1 MTAERSRAY
10 GRVMTLLDDA
20 PELGR
25 TERELLRQAADALLF
40 STAVDTETC
49 EAVSE
54 ARALAHSLVDSG
66 RCRMELAAGLLVALR
81 GCGPEELPP
90 SMTSLRDQR
99 FSRHPFWSRVGR

>member
-1 MTAERSRAY
+1 MTTERAQAYSR
-10 GRVMTLLDDA
+10 VLNLLDDA
-20 PELGR
+20 YELDAVDC
-25 TERELLRQAADALLF
+25 ELLRGAADVLLF
-40 STAVDTETC
+40 AREVDSETF

-81 GCGPEELPP
+81 GCGPPELPP

-99 FSRHPFWSRVGR
+99 FSKNPFWSRVGR

>member
-1 MTAERSRAY
+1 MTAERAHAY
-10 GRVMTLLDDA
+10 AQVMALLDDA
-20 PELGR
+20 
-25 TERELLRQAADALLF
+25 RELDRSDCDLLRAAADALLF
-40 STAVDTETC
+40 AQEIGTETD

-54 ARALAHSLVDSG
+54 ARALAHSLVGAG

-81 GCGPEELPP
+81 NCGPEGLPA

>member
-1 MTAERSRAY
+1 MTAERARAY
-10 GRVMTLLDDA
+10 GRVLTLLDDA
-20 PELGR
+20 VELGA
-25 TERELLRQAADALLF
+25 TECDMLRAAADALLF
-40 STAVDTETC
+40 ATAVDSETC

-81 GCGPEELPP
+81 GCGPEDLPP

-99 FSRHPFWSRVGR
+99 FSRHPFWSR